1 MNGTQEEN
9 ERKGE
14 AMLTKFGAIKKIYVI
29 PYIFSNDDYIDP
41 EDWERC
47 GVLISDNQEFLE
59 KYAKEREYKER
70 QCCLDHEDLIEMR
83 EYEARERYGDD
94 LIEYILREDGYVAD
108 NDDDYIYDE
117 TYMSI
122 EELRERRGI
131 ESDPFDAEE
140 IISKIAREYVITPR
154 RKDSLIEII
163 NKLL

>member
-29 PYIFSNDDYIDP
+29 PYIFSNDPYIDH

-47 GVLISDNQEFLE
+47 GVLISDNQESLE
-59 KYAKEREYKER
+59 KYTKERERKEW

-131 ESDPFDAEE
+131 ESEPFDAEK
-140 IISKIAREYVITPR
+140 IIIKIAREYVITPR

-163 NKLL
+163 NRLL